1 MTLKNIL
8 SILSFLF
15 IAVACSMEDDILP
28 ADSDA
33 QTNET
38 PEVLVSV
45 DLAFNGITSKS
56 ASEAPVEGDKETTV
70 STAVI
75 ALVNANNQIMVIRN
89 AGGQIGS
96 VNNVKD
102 IKFLTKVAENV
113 KAIAIV
119 NTKKA
124 DDYLACK
131 TMADLNSIIEE
142 EVDQEFLVKVGEKN
156 DIFKGYEEGSSS
168 TTKLETLNIEI
179 PVTQLSARVDLMGIK
194 YSKDSE
200 SSYINSVKFV
210 SAQLININNNSQVY
224 DANFGMVGKEAQNT
238 KTEGGT
244 KSITEGILSQ
254 DTWLGNAYGE
264 SITTSPLF
272 TDYSYTNTSS
282 DPVKMR
288 ITYSVNEET
297 PKSVDIVINKG
308 IVKAG
313 TLYRLYVGLKIKND
327 KVETEVTCYTK
338 DWIKEDIKIEI

>member
-1 MTLKNIL
+1 
-8 SILSFLF
+8 
-15 IAVACSMEDDILP
+15 MEDDLLP
-28 ADSDA
+28 AGSDA

-75 ALVNANNQIMVIRN
+75 ALVNAKGDIMMIRDAN
-89 AGGQIGS
+89 GQIDSDNTLKG
-96 VNNVKD
+96 

-124 DDYLACK
+124 TDYLVCK
-131 TMADLNSIIEE
+131 TMADLNSVIEE
-142 EVDQEFLVKVGEKN
+142 EVDQEYLVKVGEKA
-156 DIFKGYEEGSSS
+156 DIFKGYTEGSSS
-168 TTKLETLNIEI
+168 TTNNVNTLKVEI

-200 SSYINSVKFV
+200 SSYIKSVKFV
-210 SAQLININNNSQVY
+210 SAQLININNYSQVY
-224 DANFGMVGKEAQNT
+224 DERLGMVGKEVINQKTDGKTIT
-238 KTEGGT
+238 KNSPLEQG
-244 KSITEGILSQ
+244 
-254 DTWLGNAYGE
+254 TWLGNAYNE
-264 SITTSPLF
+264 SITSSPLF

-288 ITYSVNEET
+288 ITYSVNGET
-297 PKSVDIVINKG
+297 PKSVDIVINNG
-308 IVKAG
+308 IVEAG

>member
-1 MTLKNIL
+1 
-8 SILSFLF
+8 
-15 IAVACSMEDDILP
+15 MEDDILP
-28 ADSDA
+28 AGSDA

-38 PEVLVSV
+38 PEVLVNV

-56 ASEAPVEGDKETTV
+56 GEETSAEGYKETTV

-75 ALVNANNQIMVIRN
+75 ALVNAKGEIMMIRD
-89 AGGQIGS
+89 ADGQIDNDNTLKG
-96 VNNVKD
+96 
-102 IKFLTKVAENV
+102 IKFLTKVAKDV

-124 DDYLACK
+124 NDYLACK
-131 TMADLNSIIEE
+131 TMDDLKKIIEE
-142 EVDQEFLVKVGEKN
+142 KVDQEYLVKVGEKA
-156 DIFKGYEEGSSS
+156 DIFNDYKGGSSS
-168 TTKLETLNIEI
+168 TTNNVNTLKVEI

-200 SSYINSVKFV
+200 SSFINSVQFV
-210 SAQLININNNSQVY
+210 SAQLININKHSMVY
-224 DANFGMVGKEAQNT
+224 DESSGMVGKEAPTT
-238 KTEGGT
+238 KTVGDP
-244 KSITEGILSQ
+244 KSITKDLSQ

-264 SITTSPLF
+264 SITSAPLF
-272 TDYSYTNTSS
+272 TDYSYTNTSLS

-288 ITYSVNEET
+288 ITYSVNGET
-297 PKSVDIVINKG
+297 PKSVDIVINEG